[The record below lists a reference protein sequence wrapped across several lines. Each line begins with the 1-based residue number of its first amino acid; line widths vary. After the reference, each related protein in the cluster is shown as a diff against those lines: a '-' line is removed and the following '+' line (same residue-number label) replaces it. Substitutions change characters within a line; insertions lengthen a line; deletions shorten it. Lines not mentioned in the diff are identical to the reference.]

1 MKRNALSLS
10 VAILISACFGGLRSD
25 AQSAMKGP
33 SPSWVVVPGVI
44 RPTTG
49 GKYSPTMTLVLFSSS
64 CQRDSST
71 KAWTLANQTFTL
83 SASGAGIQLSTPM
96 VGDCRLTTTATIDP
110 AVQPDKYEIVVSTQ
124 SGTSS
129 ATRID
134 QGYGDLNV
142 LGPLAGPTPST
153 PEVDV
158 EWNVLSHQTCSDSF
172 GNRVANTFYCVQVTI
187 GNNSAYKLQ
196 ISTIA
201 FKTKSIFA
209 DSSDVKYNINPNTSY
224 QTTRSVAQ
232 AGQTLTARNLIF
244 NSLGATGLIMASFTP
259 YFHNPFNVSRWSTGA
274 AIVSGTFTSAMSL
287 VAPDLTVRELNN
299 LDDQSLRDGKMLNN
313 NTQNPPFDI
322 FVDKREVRPE
332 LGRLDT
338 YYNEKWKG
346 TKDAG
351 QVETLAGLNKCV
363 RSRGNEKDCDPDYV
377 KEAMGALVLSGHKI
391 DYMERI
397 VVDSS
402 VTSQEVQAPSVLNAT
417 QLSVTADG
425 NQQIIQITGANLSAV
440 TDASSPDTG
449 VAAGKPQ
456 SNSDGSL
463 SVPVTVDKAFN
474 GGSFRLLLRSSA
486 GTATVTVQVKPSPS
500 TPAKPSVSNAS
511 GLSVTAD
518 GNQKA
523 LVLDGTA
530 LDQITGVSQVGSDSN
545 IQVGTASITATS
557 ISVPVTVSSG
567 FSGSSFTLKLACA
580 SGDLTVT
587 INVSKP
593 HS

>member
-1 MKRNALSLS
+1 
-10 VAILISACFGGLRSD
+10 
-25 AQSAMKGP
+25 
-33 SPSWVVVPGVI
+33 
-44 RPTTG
+44 
-49 GKYSPTMTLVLFSSS
+49 MTLVLFSSS

-124 SGTSS
+124 SATSS

-201 FKTKSIFA
+201 FKAKSVFA
-209 DSSDVKYNINPNTSY
+209 DSSDTKYNINPNTSY

-299 LDDQSLRDGKMLNN
+299 LDDQSLRDGKILNN

-322 FVDKREVRPE
+322 FVDKREVFPE
-332 LGRLDT
+332 LGWLDT
-338 YYNEKWKG
+338 YYHGKWKD
-346 TKDAG
+346 TSSNDDG
-351 QVETLAGLNKCV
+351 QKETLAGLDKCV
-363 RSRGNEKDCDPDYV
+363 RSRGNEKDCSPDYV
-377 KEAMGALVLSGHKI
+377 KEAMGTLVLSGHKI
-391 DYMERI
+391 DYVERI

-402 VTSQEVQAPSVLNAT
+402 VTSQEVQAPSISNVEKV
-417 QLSVTADG
+417 VT
-425 NQQIIQITGANLSAV
+425 L
-440 TDASSPDTG
+440 
-449 VAAGKPQ
+449 
-456 SNSDGSL
+456 
-463 SVPVTVDKAFN
+463 
-474 GGSFRLLLRSSA
+474 
-486 GTATVTVQVKPSPS
+486 
-500 TPAKPSVSNAS
+500 AKPSISNAS

-518 GNQKA
+518 GTQKA
-523 LVLDGTA
+523 LVLSGAD
-530 LDQITGVSQVGSDSN
+530 LDKITGVTQVGSDNN
-545 IQVGTASITATS
+545 IQLGTASITATS
-557 ISVPVTVSSG
+557 ISVPVTVNSG
-567 FSGSSFTLKLACA
+567 FSGNSFSLKLACQ

-587 INVSKP
+587 VNVIRPNSSSLAAGP
-593 HS
+593 SFGHELWRDNEGPRSQNRDLGHTRLVQH